1 MIPAFAVVVIFIM
14 AILLLS
20 GTSSLGLSFLAKERT
35 RSGLL
40 VFVESM
46 YLLCIKCQEVKI
58 ECYSFTHAS
67 DTRAPQGFLSQDV
80 ECSLSN
86 RCLYYEHYFIKVL

>member
-1 MIPAFAVVVIFIM
+1 MIAAFAMVAIFIM

-20 GTSSLGLSFLAKERT
+20 RTSSLDLSFLAKERT
-35 RSGLL
+35 RGGLL

-46 YLLCIKCQEVKI
+46 YFLCIKCQEVKVG
-58 ECYSFTHAS
+58 CYSFTHAS
-67 DTRAPQGFLSQDV
+67 DIRAPQGFLSQV
-80 ECSLSN
+80 MEFSLSN